1 MTSEIHSSPE
11 IAELAKAMSRVQ
23 KALTPACK
31 DAENPFVKSRYATLN
46 LVLDACR
53 EALASQS
60 IWVDFAFNTL
70 TMRRPSACRR
80 QRRAGRI
87 RAVRHPR

>member
-1 MTSEIHSSPE
+1 
-11 IAELAKAMSRVQ
+11 
-23 KALTPACK
+23 
-31 DAENPFVKSRYATLN
+31 